1 DIPAF
6 LTDATG
12 ILIDGIRSPKG
23 LTTKYGPNMERLPDV
38 LDEYRKATGLKH
50 IVFIPYGWE
59 NRGTWVG
66 IHYLPAFPSN
76 EFWRD
81 MAAKLKQR
89 GNRVGMLTSGF
100 WWVVKRKTNGNGP
113 GFDDSADLETLGD
126 MCIRNADGSLYTVD
140 NYDNPFTGATWRGM
154 SVRLCHGSKDAQ
166 ANLTKTFLDIARLGV
181 PLVSFDQEIGG
192 GMPIPCYD
200 TRHGHAPGFGRYPWT
215 GLRDTCEAILAEG
228 KKIEPELALFMENTS
243 EVAIPYMSTY
253 WSRQFAEVYSRGG
266 KETQGIALF
275 SYLYHEY
282 VTAIGAA
289 CVQGQGE
296 APTKELRGRIL
307 ANNLVRGLI
316 PGPFMSQVP
325 LKSEKEWHRYV
336 TRAYTS
342 FCRPYASF
350 SEFLLRGRTLH
361 TPRVTCASVKTKLNY
376 VDRKHG
382 KKRWKRG
389 KPLSTKDMEFA
400 AVGAGA

>member
-1 DIPAF
+1 
-6 LTDATG
+6 
-12 ILIDGIRSPKG
+12 
-23 LTTKYGPNMERLPDV
+23 
-38 LDEYRKATGLKH
+38 
-50 IVFIPYGWE
+50 
-59 NRGTWVG
+59 
-66 IHYLPAFPSN
+66 
-76 EFWRD
+76 
-81 MAAKLKQR
+81 
-89 GNRVGMLTSGF
+89 
-100 WWVVKRKTNGNGP
+100 
-113 GFDDSADLETLGD
+113 
-126 MCIRNADGSLYTVD
+126 
-140 NYDNPFTGATWRGM
+140 
-154 SVRLCHGSKDAQ
+154 
-166 ANLTKTFLDIARLGV
+166 
-181 PLVSFDQEIGG
+181 
-192 GMPIPCYD
+192 MPIPCYD

-400 AVGAGA
+400 AVGAGAFEASDGRRLVVVVNATGDNQAASIELPTNRRWRPYTADGKAMDETAKTGTVQLALTPFECRVYISKAPAKQ